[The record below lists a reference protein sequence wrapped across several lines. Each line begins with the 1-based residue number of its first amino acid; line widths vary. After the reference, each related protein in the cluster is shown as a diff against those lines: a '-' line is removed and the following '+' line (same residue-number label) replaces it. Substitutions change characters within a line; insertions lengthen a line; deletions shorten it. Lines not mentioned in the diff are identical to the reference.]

1 MNPAESEKLV
11 VMAEQSAARI
21 AREATTFVCHAFSIF
36 RDDLINSQPEKTLSQ
51 SMNETEGNRFV
62 TLPSQNLLTVKQVAD
77 FLQVKIKTV
86 YSWAETG
93 KIPSH
98 KIGSCLR
105 FDRNKIL
112 EATRNEF
119 QLLPDAKPVLKNT
132 KLRMIK

>member
-1 MNPAESEKLV
+1 MDSDKTEKLAS
-11 VMAEQSAARI
+11 MAEQSASRI
-21 AREATTFVCHAFSIF
+21 AREAMTFFCQVFSIIK
-36 RDDLINSQPEKTLSQ
+36 DDLIISQPRKGLSQ
-51 SMNETEGNRFV
+51 SINKIEGNKSV
-62 TLPSQNLLTVKQVAD
+62 TLPSHSLLTVEQVAD

-93 KIPSH
+93 KIPSQ

-112 EATRNEF
+112 EATRNEI
-119 QLLPDAKPVLKNT
+119 QLLPNTNTELKNS

>member
-1 MNPAESEKLV
+1 MNSDKTEKLSSL
-11 VMAEQSAARI
+11 AEQSASRI
-21 AREATTFVCHAFSIF
+21 AREAMTFFCQVFSILK
-36 RDDLINSQPEKTLSQ
+36 DDLINSQPEKVLSQ
-51 SMNETEGNRFV
+51 LMNETEGNKSV
-62 TLPSQNLLTVKQVAD
+62 TLPSHNLWTVEQVAD
-77 FLQVKIKTV
+77 FLQVKMKTV

-112 EATRNEF
+112 EATRNEI
-119 QLLPDAKPVLKNT
+119 QLLPNAKSALKNT

>member
-1 MNPAESEKLV
+1 MAIHPTGKMDSEKAEKLAS
-11 VMAEQSAARI
+11 MAEQSASRI
-21 AREATTFVCHAFSIF
+21 AREAMTFFCQAFSIIK
-36 RDDLINSQPEKTLSQ
+36 DDLINSQPEI
-51 SMNETEGNRFV
+51 EGNKSV
-62 TLPSQNLLTVKQVAD
+62 TLPSQNLLTVEQVAD

-119 QLLPDAKPVLKNT
+119 QLLPNT
-132 KLRMIK
+132 NNKLNTSNLRMIK